1 MNSNKIYQECK
12 REKSEK
18 EYIKQKRNYNIKN
31 GRYKIILKQ
40 LMLYLRKMKKEMY
53 VKMKEIQERMKK
65 RNIES

>member
-31 GRYKIILKQ
+31 G
-40 LMLYLRKMKKEMY
+40 
-53 VKMKEIQERMKK
+53 EIQTVGIK
-65 RNIES
+65 